1 VSAEPI
7 VFAFPGHDRLAAM
20 IAAHIGGTTGSLF
33 LHRFPDGEMYVRL
46 DTPASGRQA
55 VFVCTLNRPDAKVLP
70 LLFAVAAAKSQG
82 AVRAGMVAPY
92 LAYLR
97 QDTQF
102 QTGEAVTS
110 ATFAALVSAAA
121 DWILTVDP
129 HLHRYRS
136 LDAVYSI
143 PSRVVHAAPAISAW
157 IARSVSKPLL
167 IGPDRESEQWV
178 QDVATGAHAPHVL
191 LDKTRRGERDVEVT
205 VPQLERYRE
214 HTPVLVDDIVATAQ
228 TMIAAVKHLVQA
240 GLQAPVCVGV
250 HAIFAGDAYE
260 ALQKAGAGRIVTCN
274 TIAHASNGIDLD
286 DAIAAEVAGLLSDT
300 RAFA

>member
-7 VFAFPGHDRLAAM
+7 VFAFPGHDRLAAT

-46 DTPASGRQA
+46 DTPASGRET
-55 VFVCTLNRPDAKVLP
+55 VFVCTLNRPDAKILP
-70 LLFAVAAAKSQG
+70 LLFALAGARSQG
-82 AVRAGMVAPY
+82 AVRVGMVVPY

-97 QDTQF
+97 QDAQF
-102 QTGEAVTS
+102 QAGEAVTS
-110 ATFAALVSAAA
+110 ATFGALVSQGA
-121 DWILTVDP
+121 DWIVTVDP

-136 LDAVYSI
+136 LDAVYRI
-143 PSRVVHAAPAISAW
+143 PSRVVHAAPAIAAW
-157 IARSVSKPLL
+157 IAQNVSKPLL

-178 QDVATGAHAPHVL
+178 QDVATGAHAPHVM
-191 LDKTRRGERDVEVT
+191 LDKTRRGDRDVDVV

-214 HTPVLVDDIVATAQ
+214 HTPVVVDDIVSTAR
-228 TMIAAVKHLVQA
+228 TMIAAVGHLVQA

-260 ALQKAGAGRIVTCN
+260 ALQKAGAARIVTCN
-274 TIAHASNGIDLD
+274 TIAHASNGIDVD
-286 DAIAAEVAGLLSDT
+286 HAIAAEVADLLAGT
-300 RAFA
+300 RASA